1 MQPGFVES
9 NLAELKKQ
17 LDEVGGLV
25 TPEEWTAI
33 HAAAQGRFENFENIE
48 NGVADENGFLPLEPF
63 EPSTRENLPMFPVDR
78 LPQGVADYI
87 KAVSESVQVAP
98 DMVATSVL
106 ASAATAVQRK
116 YMVHPVA
123 DWMEPL
129 NLYAV
134 TIAEPS
140 ERKSPV
146 FKEVPRPIE
155 AYEESTNLEM
165 SPLIDE
171 WNMEV
176 KLLEGRIA
184 QAEKAAIGGDGSLE
198 SLRGLQGQLAQKKE
212 EEPKPVKLWTDNS
225 TPESIISLLANH
237 GGKMGVFSAEG
248 SAVFSIAGGRYS
260 DGKADLGAFL
270 NGFSGDTIRVTRVSR
285 PEETIRNPALTLNL
299 MVQPQALQRVMEN
312 ADFNGTGFLARF
324 LYCFPRSM
332 VGGRRFITEPIGE
345 RVRESYR
352 HCLNFLLDLHS
363 TDKQSYILEL
373 TPQALGEAE
382 RFHNELEQRLK
393 DDLEPVEKWAGKW
406 HGQIFRIAGIIHC
419 LRCAEQY
426 RTAHKF
432 PEELPIDRE
441 TVLNAQE
448 IGRYYLEHAKAAFDM
463 GSLTDTAAERDAKAI
478 WKKLKGKREISK
490 RDLHRLCM
498 GRAGFEKADGM
509 NDGLAE
515 LERRGYIRMET
526 KQGARGRASQI
537 ICVNPTE

>member
-1 MQPGFVES
+1 
-9 NLAELKKQ
+9 
-17 LDEVGGLV
+17 
-25 TPEEWTAI
+25 
-33 HAAAQGRFENFENIE
+33 
-48 NGVADENGFLPLEPF
+48 
-63 EPSTRENLPMFPVDR
+63 
-78 LPQGVADYI
+78 
-87 KAVSESVQVAP
+87 
-98 DMVATSVL
+98 
-106 ASAATAVQRK
+106 
-116 YMVHPVA
+116 
-123 DWMEPL
+123 
-129 NLYAV
+129 
-134 TIAEPS
+134 
-140 ERKSPV
+140 
-146 FKEVPRPIE
+146 
-155 AYEESTNLEM
+155 
-165 SPLIDE
+165 
-171 WNMEV
+171 
-176 KLLEGRIA
+176 
-184 QAEKAAIGGDGSLE
+184 
-198 SLRGLQGQLAQKKE
+198 
-212 EEPKPVKLWTDNS
+212 
-225 TPESIISLLANH
+225 
-237 GGKMGVFSAEG
+237 
-248 SAVFSIAGGRYS
+248 
-260 DGKADLGAFL
+260 
-270 NGFSGDTIRVTRVSR
+270 
-285 PEETIRNPALTLNL
+285 
-299 MVQPQALQRVMEN
+299 
-312 ADFNGTGFLARF
+312 
-324 LYCFPRSM
+324 M

-478 WKKLKGKREISK
+478 WKKLKSKREISK

-515 LERRGYIRMET
+515 LERLGYIRMET